1 MNAAHGIGYA
11 TTETLEQKL
20 SEEAATLKSDVV
32 IVEKFKI
39 TNDETVGTYGQG
51 IMLSDSIKRPHLYGI
66 ACRSSKIALGIK
78 YDHKEGT
85 VQYVNAN
92 SLAARAGIT
101 EGDKLLA
108 INGRHSKVIRLLLRG
123 K

>member
-1 MNAAHGIGYA
+1 MLAGLSGYHVAAHGIGYA

-78 YDHKEGT
+78 YDHKEDT

-92 SLAARAGIT
+92 SLAARAGI
-101 EGDKLLA
+101 
-108 INGRHSKVIRLLLRG
+108 NNRRR
-123 K
+123 